1 MNKILVVDDE
11 TKVCQFLVDILSRQG
26 YRPEGANSSKQA
38 LEMLKHYSYDLL
50 ITDLM
55 MPDIDGLRLLEK
67 AKEEDPE
74 LSVVMIT
81 GYSTAETAVE
91 AMKKGAFDY
100 LAKPFKIE
108 EIKIVVEKALQHRSL
123 QAENRRLR
131 LELKNTTGGL
141 PLIMGTSPAMQ
152 KIYRIIDKVANTD
165 STVLIRGENGTGKE
179 LVARTLHLKSGRYPK
194 AYVSIN
200 CAALPEN
207 LLESELFGHARG
219 SFTGAVQAKKGL
231 FEEAD
236 GGTIFLDEI
245 GDISLGL
252 QVKFLRVLQEQ
263 ELLRVGETKARKIN
277 VRVLAATN
285 RDLEA
290 ATAQGNF
297 RPELFYRLNVISIIM
312 PPLREREG
320 DVPLLAAHFL
330 QKSCQKLG
338 RPKLGLSAAAMKI
351 LCDYSWPGNVRE
363 LENIIER
370 TVILAEDDII
380 KPEELPRE
388 LHCPKIK
395 AVGAAMQS
403 GGFQQQVAQF
413 QRHLIL
419 QALAEVGGVQSK
431 AAQSLGLKKTTLNE
445 MMKRLGLFGKN
456 ENADI

>member
-1 MNKILVVDDE
+1 MDKILVVDDE
-11 TKVCQFLVDILSRQG
+11 SKVCQFLVDILSRQG
-26 YRPEGANSSKQA
+26 YRVEGVNSSKQA
-38 LEMLKHYSYDLL
+38 LEMLKHDSYDLL
-50 ITDLM
+50 LTDLM
-55 MPDIDGLRLLEK
+55 MPEMNGLQLLER
-67 AKEEDPE
+67 AKEEDPD
-74 LSVVMIT
+74 LAVVMIT
-81 GYSTAETAVE
+81 GYSTVETAVE
-91 AMKKGAFDY
+91 AMKKGALDY

-108 EIKIVVEKALQHRSL
+108 EIKIVVEKALQHKSL
-123 QAENRRLR
+123 MAENRRLR
-131 LELKNTTGGL
+131 QELKNAKGGL
-141 PLIMGTSPAMQ
+141 PLIIGASPAMQ
-152 KIYRIIDKVANTD
+152 RIYRIIDKVANTD

-179 LVARTLHLKSGRYPK
+179 LVARTLHLKSGRSSK

-245 GDISLGL
+245 GDISPGL
-252 QVKFLRVLQEQ
+252 QVKLLRVLQEQ
-263 ELLRVGETKARKIN
+263 EFLRVGETRVRKIN

-290 ATAQGNF
+290 AIAQGSF

-320 DVPLLAAHFL
+320 DLPLLAEHFL
-330 QKSCQKLG
+330 QKYCQKIG
-338 RPKLGLSAAAMKI
+338 RPKLSLSPAAVKV

-370 TVILAEDDII
+370 IVILAEGDII
-380 KPEELPRE
+380 RPEELPRE
-388 LHCPKIK
+388 LHSCKI
-395 AVGAAMQS
+395 GAAGATLFT

-419 QALAEVGGVQSK
+419 QALAEVGGVQSR
-431 AAQSLGLKKTTLNE
+431 AAQLLGLKKTTLNE
-445 MMKRLGLFGKN
+445 MMKRLDLYRQ
-456 ENADI
+456 D